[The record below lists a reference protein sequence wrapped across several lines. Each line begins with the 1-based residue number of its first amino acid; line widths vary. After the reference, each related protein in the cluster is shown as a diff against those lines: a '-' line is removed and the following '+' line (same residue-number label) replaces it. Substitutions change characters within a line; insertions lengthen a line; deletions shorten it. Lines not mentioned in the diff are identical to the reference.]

1 MTEQLDGS
9 GKLVLRLYL
18 VAGAP
23 NSNAARA
30 NLAAILSPLDS
41 GAYALEL
48 VDCLAEP
55 QRALAEGVLVT
66 PTLLKLS
73 PSPSQTIIGSLSDRV
88 SVLAALGLS
97 DTEATVGNA

>member
-1 MTEQLDGS
+1 MTDAPEGP
-9 GKLVLRLYL
+9 GKLVLRLFV

-30 NLAAILSPLDS
+30 NLSAILSPLEP

-48 VDCLAEP
+48 VDCLSEP

-66 PTLLKLS
+66 PTLLKLA
-73 PSPSQTIIGSLSDRV
+73 PDPSQTIIGSLSDRR
-88 SVLAALGLS
+88 SVVAALGLS
-97 DTEATVGNA
+97 GAEAVGSEA